1 MPCKEMV
8 SAFWMMNCTRN
19 KKLYK
24 NSHAYDIVRKEY
36 VSSIAGENNYFYG
49 KTPWN
54 KGMVYSE

>member
-1 MPCKEMV
+1 MPCKEMTH
-8 SAFWMMNCTRN
+8 AFWMMNCTRE
-19 KKLYK
+19 KTFYK
-24 NSHAYDIVRKEY
+24 NSHAYNNLRKEY